1 MEFTTLIDATTLES
15 HLGDSNW
22 VVVDCRFDLMQPDA
36 GRRAYEDGHIP
47 GAVYADLNLD
57 LSSVVTETSG
67 RHPLPDPEVFAAWLG
82 NNGIGNDSQVVAYDA
97 SSCSYAVR
105 LWWLLRWLGHR
116 AVAVLDG
123 GFAAWQKAGYT
134 ITEDVPLP
142 VSTTFTG
149 RPDRQMYLDMN
160 EVRQQLAEHRITLVD
175 ARTAARFNG
184 DVEPIDPVAGHVP
197 GAVNLPLEDNL
208 DSDGRFLSAESL
220 RQRFADIAENPQRVV
235 HMCGSGVT
243 ACHNILA
250 MELAGLTGSKLYPG
264 SWSEW
269 CKITEIPVTKC

>member
-1 MEFTTLIDATTLES
+1 
-15 HLGDSNW
+15 
-22 VVVDCRFDLMQPDA
+22 
-36 GRRAYEDGHIP
+36 
-47 GAVYADLNLD
+47 
-57 LSSVVTETSG
+57 
-67 RHPLPDPEVFAAWLG
+67 
-82 NNGIGNDSQVVAYDA
+82 
-97 SSCSYAVR
+97 
-105 LWWLLRWLGHR
+105 
-116 AVAVLDG
+116 
-123 GFAAWQKAGYT
+123 
-134 ITEDVPLP
+134 
-142 VSTTFTG
+142 
-149 RPDRQMYLDMN
+149 MYLDMN
-160 EVRQQLAEHRITLVD
+160 EIRQQLAEHRITLVD